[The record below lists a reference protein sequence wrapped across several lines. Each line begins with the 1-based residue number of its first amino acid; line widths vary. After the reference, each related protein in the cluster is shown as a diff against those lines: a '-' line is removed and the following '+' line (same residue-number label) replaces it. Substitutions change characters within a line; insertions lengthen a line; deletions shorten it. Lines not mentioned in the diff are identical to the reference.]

1 VCMCGTLRD
10 KISADLRLEI
20 SFDADGFFIWR
31 ETNGSAER
39 APRARYKFEGEM
51 KNSQLMMP
59 DCCALYMYMYS
70 ECVSSLAA
78 PEEILSAESSEL
90 LAAGVC
96 VLWFSLFAA
105 AVPLLSILCVRERAR
120 GCNSS
125 RRVYILEY
133 CVTGK
138 FLSKKAVILHN
149 LPGFM

>member
-1 VCMCGTLRD
+1 MAFLFGGKQMD
-10 KISADLRLEI
+10 PQSAR
-20 SFDADGFFIWR
+20 
-31 ETNGSAER
+31 
-39 APRARYKFEGEM
+39 RARYKFEGEM

-59 DCCALYMYMYS
+59 DWCALQREFIYVES
-70 ECVSSLAA
+70 VSRRSQHQRKSYQPRAA
-78 PEEILSAESSEL
+78 RV
-90 LAAGVC
+90 AAGVC
-96 VLWFSLFAA
+96 AIWFSLFAA
-105 AVPLLSILCVRERAR
+105 GAASPYIYESAR